1 MLNSDKLCIEKIV
14 NQTRSSERKFKEGDF
29 KGAIEDKRELRC
41 LLKSKFC
48 DEDIFKQFKE
58 ELSFLYASKFDLI
71 NDHKLRIDESK
82 INEIVKL
89 LEQKSDEK
97 YNNGDFKG
105 AIRALR
111 RSEKYLAKKNIPNW
125 FFYKVRFYGYIAN
138 SPHWFMVMPQ
148 STLESLLFFLVLSL
162 LASYV
167 VKIKYGSNLKV
178 QK

>member
-1 MLNSDKLCIEKIV
+1 MLEPL
-14 NQTRSSERKFKEGDF
+14 
-29 KGAIEDKRELRC
+29 EDKRELRF

-58 ELSFLYASKFDLI
+58 ELSFLYASKGDLI

-105 AIRALR
+105 AIKALR
-111 RSEKYLAKKNIPNW
+111 RSEKYLAKKNNT
-125 FFYKVRFYGYIAN
+125 V
-138 SPHWFMVMPQ
+138 
-148 STLESLLFFLVLSL
+148 
-162 LASYV
+162 
-167 VKIKYGSNLKV
+167 
-178 QK
+178 